1 MCMSRGLFLLFRRLR
16 IEYNPPF
23 IGTFSMNLTE
33 IVQSANECTAASDIH
48 HEFEKEMNSQTK
60 LISMDCSLQLALHT
74 MHTLTTI
81 GLFEAKTMAMTLC
94 DANRDSIFPSFFS
107 LLNHLT

>member
-48 HEFEKEMNSQTK
+48 HEFEKEMN
-60 LISMDCSLQLALHT
+60 
-74 MHTLTTI
+74 
-81 GLFEAKTMAMTLC
+81 
-94 DANRDSIFPSFFS
+94 
-107 LLNHLT
+107 